1 MISNQLVHY
10 PFTTIRFSLNIF
22 HTMSENIQN
31 VFVRDT
37 ETRLKPKPHIVY
49 KVEVNAAVRTWSVW
63 KRYSEFDE
71 LNDKLIRLFP
81 SNPPPIEMPAKHYFT
96 STLGNPVLVEE
107 RRRGLEDYLRGVL
120 FHKDD
125 RWRETDEWRDF
136 LAIPTGRPLDAASM
150 YTSESW
156 LDEYNEVQAKA
167 KEIRSLL
174 NKRET
179 HIARNEVQLSHNFN
193 LQAKK
198 NLTLLG
204 MRVTQL
210 ETGLRGLAEGSGKD
224 GKVMSEGE
232 LRRRQDMITELKEE
246 KDTLT
251 KLVLATRTDISKAA
265 TPASSMD
272 RAALFRQPDKSSMNR
287 GIVGNGNNN
296 GILSKAAS
304 ATPPS
309 SRRVFGNSRVTMPAE
324 TEQTRGLDNDGLI
337 NLQKQTMEEQDHHI
351 EQFSAILSRHKH
363 IGLAIGQ
370 ELDYQNQLLNELDE
384 DLDRTSDKLRF
395 TTRKMNSIK

>member
-1 MISNQLVHY
+1 MIES
-10 PFTTIRFSLNIF
+10 
-22 HTMSENIQN
+22 IQN
-31 VFVRDT
+31 IYIRNIETRDT
-37 ETRLKPKPHIVY
+37 PKPHTVY
-49 KVEVNAAVRTWSVW
+49 RVEVNAAVRTWSVW

-81 SNPPPIEMPAKHYFT
+81 SNPPPFEIPVKHYFQ

-107 RRRGLEDYLRGVL
+107 RRRGLEDYLRGIL

-125 RWRETDEWRDF
+125 RWRETDEWREF
-136 LAIPTGRPLDAASM
+136 LAIPTGRSLDSASL

-156 LDEYNEVQAKA
+156 LDEYNDVQAKA

-204 MRVTQL
+204 MRVSQL
-210 ETGLRGLAEGSGKD
+210 DAGLRGLAEGNGKD

-232 LRRRQDMITELKEE
+232 LRRRQDMLTETKEE

-251 KLVLATRTDISKAA
+251 KLVLTSRTDISKAT
-265 TPASSMD
+265 TPASSVD
-272 RAALFRQPDKSSMNR
+272 RSALFRQPFKQTPINKGM
-287 GIVGNGNNN
+287 VGKNNN
-296 GILSKAAS
+296 DGISSKVAPV
-304 ATPPS
+304 TP
-309 SRRVFGNSRVTMPAE
+309 SRRVFGNNRSTMPTE
-324 TEQTRGLDNDGLI
+324 TEQTRGLDNDGLV
-337 NLQKQTMEEQDHHI
+337 NLQKQTMEDQDHHV

-370 ELDYQNQLLNELDE
+370 ELDYQNQLLTELDG
-384 DLDRTSDKLRF
+384 DLERTSDKLRF
-395 TTRKMNSIK
+395 TSRKMNSIK

>member
-1 MISNQLVHY
+1 MI
-10 PFTTIRFSLNIF
+10 
-22 HTMSENIQN
+22 ENIQN
-31 VFVRDT
+31 IYVRDT
-37 ETRLKPKPHIVY
+37 ETRLNPKPHIVY

-81 SNPPPIEMPAKHYFT
+81 SNPPPFEMPAKHYFQ

-107 RRRGLEDYLRGVL
+107 RRRGLEDYLRGIL

-125 RWRETDEWRDF
+125 RYRETDEWRDF
-136 LAIPTGRPLDAASM
+136 LAIPTGRLLDAASM
-150 YTSESW
+150 YTSETW

-179 HIARNEVQLSHNFN
+179 HIAHNEVQLSHNYN

-204 MRVTQL
+204 TRVTQL
-210 ETGLRGLAEGSGKD
+210 ETGLKGLAEGSGKD
-224 GKVMSEGE
+224 GKIMSAGE
-232 LRRRQDMITELKEE
+232 LRRRQDMLTEIKEE

-272 RAALFRQPDKSSMNR
+272 RAALFKQPVRPSMNK
-287 GIVGNGNNN
+287 GIVGN
-296 GILSKAAS
+296 
-304 ATPPS
+304 
-309 SRRVFGNSRVTMPAE
+309 VFGNSRATMPAE
-324 TEQTRGLDNDGLI
+324 TEQTRGLDNEGLI
-337 NLQKQTMEEQDHHI
+337 NLQKQTMEDQDSHV

-370 ELDYQNQLLNELDE
+370 ELDYQNQLLNELDG
-384 DLDRTSDKLRF
+384 DLDRTADKLRF

>member
-1 MISNQLVHY
+1 M
-10 PFTTIRFSLNIF
+10 T
-22 HTMSENIQN
+22 ENIQN
-31 VFVRDT
+31 IYVRDT
-37 ETRLKPKPHIVY
+37 ETRLRPKPHLVY

-81 SNPPPIEMPAKHYFT
+81 SNPPPFEMPTKHYFQ
-96 STLGNPVLVEE
+96 STLGNPALVEE
-107 RRRGLEDYLRGVL
+107 RRRGLENYLNGIQ
-120 FHKDD
+120 FHEDA
-125 RWRETDEWRDF
+125 RWRETGEWSDF

-179 HIARNEVQLSHNFN
+179 HISRNEVQLSHNYN

-198 NLTLLG
+198 NLTMLG

-210 ETGLRGLAEGSGKD
+210 EAGLKGLAEGSGKD
-224 GKVMSEGE
+224 GKIMLGGE
-232 LRRRQDMITELKEE
+232 LRRRQDMLTELKEE

-251 KLVLATRTDISKAA
+251 KLVLATRTDVSKAA

-272 RAALFRQPDKSSMNR
+272 RAALFKHDKGN
-287 GIVGNGNNN
+287 VGNGNNN
-296 GILSKAAS
+296 GIPSRLAS
-304 ATPPS
+304 ATPSS
-309 SRRVFGNSRVTMPAE
+309 SRRVFGNSRAMPAE
-324 TEQTRGLDNDGLI
+324 TEQTRGLDNEGLVS
-337 NLQKQTMEEQDHHI
+337 LQKQAMEDQDKHV

-370 ELDYQNQLLNELDE
+370 ELDYQNQLLNELDG
-384 DLDRTSDKLRF
+384 DLDRTSDKLRI

>member
-1 MISNQLVHY
+1 
-10 PFTTIRFSLNIF
+10 
-22 HTMSENIQN
+22 MSENIQN
-31 VFVRDT
+31 IYIRDT
-37 ETRLKPKPHIVY
+37 ETRLNPKPHIVY

-81 SNPPPIEMPAKHYFT
+81 SNPPPFEMPAKHYFQ

-107 RRRGLEDYLRGVL
+107 RRRGLEDYLREIL

-125 RWRETDEWRDF
+125 RWKETEEWRDF

-179 HIARNEVQLSHNFN
+179 HIAHNEVQLSHNYN

-204 MRVTQL
+204 TRVTQL
-210 ETGLRGLAEGSGKD
+210 ETGLKGLAEGSGKD
-224 GKVMSEGE
+224 GKIMSAGE
-232 LRRRQDMITELKEE
+232 LRRRQDMLTEIKEE

-272 RAALFRQPDKSSMNR
+272 RAALFKQPVRPSMNK

-296 GILSKAAS
+296 GISSKVAS
-304 ATPPS
+304 ATPS
-309 SRRVFGNSRVTMPAE
+309 SRRVFGNSRATMPAE
-324 TEQTRGLDNDGLI
+324 TEQTRGLDNEGLI
-337 NLQKQTMEEQDHHI
+337 NLQKQTMEDQDSHV

-370 ELDYQNQLLNELDE
+370 ELDYQNQLLNELDG
-384 DLDRTSDKLRF
+384 DLDRTADKLRF